1 MTELIECV
9 PNFSEGVNKEVIAA
23 IANRV
28 RDSSDVR
35 VLGIEPDPDYN
46 RTVLTFAGSPEG
58 VFAGACE
65 VMRASS
71 ELIDMREHQGEHPRL
86 GAVDVCPFIPLGDTS
101 MEVCIDLA
109 ERLAT
114 FVGNELNLPAY
125 LYGCLLYTSPSPR
138 DGLLSRMPSSA

>member
-71 ELIDMREHQGEHPRL
+71 ELIDMREHQGEQDRPQCQLRSNSRT
-86 GAVDVCPFIPLGDTS
+86 GS
-101 MEVCIDLA
+101 
-109 ERLAT
+109 RQ
-114 FVGNELNLPAY
+114 
-125 LYGCLLYTSPSPR
+125 R
-138 DGLLSRMPSSA
+138 DGGIRGQVRRRSESDQRAG